1 MWLFAAET
9 PAPDSQT
16 AIILGV
22 IGLLTAVLVAV
33 ATGVFS
39 VMSARANRTTSSPPA
54 PVPAVSDIEM
64 HERVAILEHRADS
77 KDQADDVRD
86 RWADAK
92 DQADETRDRR
102 LDRLEGRP

>member
-1 MWLFAAET
+1 MWIFAADP
-9 PAPDSQT
+9 PAQDSQT

-39 VMSARANRTTSSPPA
+39 VWSARANRTTSSPPA
-54 PVPAVSDIEM
+54 PVTSVSNVEM
-64 HERVAILEHRADS
+64 HERVAILEHRADA

-86 RWADAK
+86 H
-92 DQADETRDRR
+92 R
-102 LDRLEGRP
+102 LDRIEDQLDPDDQRWRR

>member
-9 PAPDSQT
+9 PAQDSQT

-39 VMSARANRTTSSPPA
+39 VMSARASRNAAANPPDTI
-54 PVPAVSDIEM
+54 PL
-64 HERVAILEHRADS
+64 HERVAVLERRAD
-77 KDQADDVRD
+77 D
-86 RWADAK
+86 
-92 DQADETRDRR
+92 ADERDETQDRR
-102 LDRLEGRP
+102 LDQHERVLDLDNPNWRHRL